1 MKKYLNEHTTLLEIK
16 NKTNHEIPVIISIPH
31 SGVYILPEMKHKLT
45 SGIILPN
52 SDWYL
57 PKLYS
62 FLESLG
68 YTVIINNVNRYVIDV
83 NRQIDEKLGDS
94 YKTNVIYTH
103 TTQDDKIYHTPL
115 TQQEIKKRVMNYYLP
130 YHQALKKSIEDKLK
144 VFKKV
149 YVIDLHS
156 FGLNY
161 GADVIIGN
169 NFNKSCSNNLTNFF
183 QTTFL
188 KSGFTV
194 KENNPY
200 SGGYITKHY
209 EKKETTCEAIQLEL
223 WYCAYIQNK
232 IFGKEEF
239 PMIDKNTFNHTQ
251 IKLEEIF
258 KNFKEWLQHQIQ

>member
-1 MKKYLNEHTTLLEIK
+1 MKKNLNEHTTLLETK

-31 SGVYILPEMKHKLT
+31 SGAYILPEMKHKLT

-83 NRQIDEKLGDS
+83 NRQIDEKLSDS

-144 VFKKV
+144 V
-149 YVIDLHS
+149 
-156 FGLNY
+156 
-161 GADVIIGN
+161 
-169 NFNKSCSNNLTNFF
+169 
-183 QTTFL
+183 
-188 KSGFTV
+188 
-194 KENNPY
+194 P
-200 SGGYITKHY
+200 
-209 EKKETTCEAIQLEL
+209 
-223 WYCAYIQNK
+223 
-232 IFGKEEF
+232 
-239 PMIDKNTFNHTQ
+239 
-251 IKLEEIF
+251 
-258 KNFKEWLQHQIQ
+258 

>member
-31 SGVYILPEMKHKLT
+31 SDAYILPEMKHKLT

-169 NFNKSCSNNLTNFF
+169 NSLLFF
-183 QTTFL
+183 
-188 KSGFTV
+188 
-194 KENNPY
+194 
-200 SGGYITKHY
+200 
-209 EKKETTCEAIQLEL
+209 
-223 WYCAYIQNK
+223 
-232 IFGKEEF
+232 
-239 PMIDKNTFNHTQ
+239 
-251 IKLEEIF
+251 
-258 KNFKEWLQHQIQ
+258 